1 MLQPFAKAFGGL
13 SAKIINLGIQ
23 SPRGFRQVAP
33 EFIGC
38 IAALTMFDGGPAI
51 NRVHLAFD
59 ETFQRVQP
67 LLRVRPDFAHFSGQM
82 LFQTL
87 KTLIVIAHLR
97 SEKNLAIAINLSA
110 SANHPIRPYAYPLSY
125 WFFN

>member
-1 MLQPFAKAFGGL
+1 MLERSPRLLAVCPE
-13 SAKIINLGIQ
+13 IINLGIQ

-67 LLRVRPDFAHFSGQM
+67 LLRLRPDFAQLPGPDA
-82 LFQTL
+82 LPDAE
-87 KTLIVIAHLR
+87 KR
-97 SEKNLAIAINLSA
+97 SS
-110 SANHPIRPYAYPLSY
+110 
-125 WFFN
+125 